1 MRCPTIKISM
11 LRDFPHAAMGVNEIF
26 LRRTLIEA
34 GLPTRPGEIQYASVY
49 LRMRQITARFVI
61 PS

>member
-1 MRCPTIKISM
+1 MPNNKDIDVTRLSSCC
-11 LRDFPHAAMGVNEIF
+11 HGGNEIF
-26 LRRTLIEA
+26 PRRTLIEA

-49 LRMRQITARFVI
+49 LRMRQITARFVV